1 MKVKM
6 TLPVLALAAL
16 ALALPA
22 SSAAGGS
29 RVVHVDTGESIQA
42 AIDAARPYTTIKIEA
57 GTYAESLVI
66 DKDGIELAG
75 EGRKK
80 TKIVP
85 PASPTAGEGC
95 VFPADGG
102 ALIANGICVTHL
114 NEQGEIV
121 HRVEDVHI
129 SHLSVSGFNGNGI
142 FYLGTEDGVVTRV
155 IAADNEEYGIF
166 ANDSSGTKITR
177 NVASNDLPDVNP
189 APGIQLPEAGIYV
202 GDSPD
207 ADATVW
213 KNVAYGQLL
222 GILIRDASDG
232 DVVKNK
238 MFSNCVGILI
248 LNTGAPVDTGDWLAK
263 HNNVTANNRRCDSF
277 EGGEAPALS
286 GVGIAVLGGHD
297 IDLIDNGV
305 FGNKTAEGFESAF
318 GGGIVVLASPFV
330 GPEPVPSTGIKVAFN
345 TAIGNDPDLF
355 WDEQGSGN
363 SFFQNDCLTSQPDGL
378 CEDPDHDG
386 DHGDDD
392 HGDKDDDRG
401 NGHKGDRHDDRAK
414 KHKSSKHRKHK
425 KHKKGKKSKRHDRD
439 DD

>member
-1 MKVKM
+1 MRVKM
-6 TLPVLALAAL
+6 TFAVLALAAL
-16 ALALPA
+16 ALTVPA
-22 SSAAGGS
+22 SSLANGS
-29 RVVHVDTGESIQA
+29 RTIQVDAGESIQA
-42 AIDAARPYTTIKIEA
+42 AIDAARPHTSIKIEA

-66 DKDGIELAG
+66 DKDGIKLIG

-102 ALIANGICVTHL
+102 VLIVNGICVTDS

-142 FYLGTEDGVVTRV
+142 FYLGTEDGVITRV

-177 NVASNDLPDVNP
+177 NVTSNEHPDVDP
-189 APGIQLPEAGIYV
+189 VAPGTQLPEAGIYV

-213 KNVAYGQLL
+213 KNVSYGQLL
-222 GILIRDASDG
+222 GIFIRDASDG
-232 DVVKNK
+232 HVVKNK
-238 MFSNCVGILI
+238 TFSNCVGILI

-263 HNNVTANNRRCDSF
+263 HNNVTANSRRCDPV
-277 EGGEAPALS
+277 EGGEAPPLS
-286 GVGIAVLGGHD
+286 GVGIAVLGGHG
-297 IDLIDNGV
+297 IHLIDNGV

-330 GPEPVPSTGIKVAFN
+330 GPEPVPSTGVKVAFN

-363 SFFQNDCLTSQPDGL
+363 SFFRNDCLTSQPDGL

-414 KHKSSKHRKHK
+414 KHKQKSKKRQSKKHK
-425 KHKKGKKSKRHDRD
+425 KHRKPDRD